1 MCDTLSEGWEDCAGG
16 LEFSSGGRGREEVA
30 CLAESYGRGR
40 GEEGK
45 RGGRGRIL
53 LGFLVVRLS
62 FVVLPVSMDMFW
74 LRDGHVVCPLFHAR
88 CFLTTLIV

>member
-53 LGFLVVRLS
+53 LGF
-62 FVVLPVSMDMFW
+62 W
-74 LRDGHVVCPLFHAR
+74 L
-88 CFLTTLIV
+88 